1 MNKENISLEAGIS
14 KSENTASEE
23 EDDFDKNVI
32 ENQKEI
38 VSSISTTTNNN
49 TSQILIQRDNKDQ
62 DDYSLSITDFRTN
75 DNKILSLL
83 NQEDGSNYYSFK
95 GLMRKLHIH
104 QQSLTRALNRLQDLD
119 MIEKSTIHSGYKLTK
134 KGESML
140 QKTGSRPLEVKG
152 NTYSQLILT
161 YIPNNV
167 KANDIVGSLIGR
179 WFNNFRWVS
188 LIEGGTGY
196 ALQWVSEDNSFQ
208 VSLKIVSDYIIIE
221 TNAVSDKEKV
231 EAMAVSYRIFQHITR
246 LFQNKLGE
254 QDRFLVGN
262 QYYIQRNYQQQVN

>member
-1 MNKENISLEAGIS
+1 LNKENISLEAGIS
-14 KSENTASEE
+14 QSEDISSE
-23 EDDFDKNVI
+23 EDDLDKNVI

-38 VSSISTTTNNN
+38 ISSIPANNK
-49 TSQILIQRDNKDQ
+49 TSQILIQRDDKDQ
-62 DDYSLSITDFRTN
+62 DDYPLSITDFRTN

-104 QQSLTRALNRLQDLD
+104 QQSLTRALSRLQDLG
-119 MIEKSTIHSGYKLTK
+119 MIEKSTVHSGYKLTK

-140 QKTGSRPLEVKG
+140 PKSISRDLDGKG

-161 YIPNNV
+161 YIPINV
-167 KANDIVGSLIGR
+167 KSNEIADSLIGR

-196 ALQWVSEDNSFQ
+196 ALQCSF
-208 VSLKIVSDYIIIE
+208 
-221 TNAVSDKEKV
+221 
-231 EAMAVSYRIFQHITR
+231 R
-246 LFQNKLGE
+246 
-254 QDRFLVGN
+254 
-262 QYYIQRNYQQQVN
+262 

>member
-1 MNKENISLEAGIS
+1 LNKENISLEAGIS
-14 KSENTASEE
+14 QSEDISSE
-23 EDDFDKNVI
+23 EDDLDKNVI

-38 VSSISTTTNNN
+38 ISSIPANNK
-49 TSQILIQRDNKDQ
+49 TSQILIQRDDKDQ
-62 DDYSLSITDFRTN
+62 DDYPLSITDFRTN

-104 QQSLTRALNRLQDLD
+104 QQSLTRALSRLQDLG
-119 MIEKSTIHSGYKLTK
+119 MIEKSTVHSGYKLTK

-140 QKTGSRPLEVKG
+140 PKGISRDLDGKG

-161 YIPNNV
+161 Y
-167 KANDIVGSLIGR
+167 SLIGR

-196 ALQWVSEDNSFQ
+196 ALQWVNEDNSFQ

-254 QDRFLVGN
+254 QGRFLVEN
-262 QYYIQRNYQQQVN
+262 QYYIKHNYQPVN

>member
-1 MNKENISLEAGIS
+1 LNKENISLEAGIS
-14 KSENTASEE
+14 QSEDIASEK
-23 EDDFDKNVI
+23 DDLDKNVI

-38 VSSISTTTNNN
+38 VSSIPDSSK
-49 TSQILIQRDNKDQ
+49 TSQILIQRDDKDE
-62 DDYSLSITDFRTN
+62 DDYSLSVTDFRTN

-104 QQSLTRALNRLQDLD
+104 QQSLSRALNRLQDLG

-134 KGESML
+134 KGESVL
-140 QKTGSRPLEVKG
+140 SKSGSLDLEGKR

-161 YIPNNV
+161 YIPINV
-167 KANDIVGSLIGR
+167 KANEIADSLIGR

-196 ALQWVSEDNSFQ
+196 ALQWVNEDDSFQ

-221 TNAVSDKEKV
+221 TNAVSDKEKI
-231 EAMAVSYRIFQHITR
+231 EAMAVSYRIFQHVTK

-254 QDRFLVGN
+254 QRRFLVEN
-262 QYYIQRNYQQQVN
+262 QYYIQRNYQSVN

>member
-1 MNKENISLEAGIS
+1 LNKENTSIEARISQTEG
-14 KSENTASEE
+14 TASEK
-23 EDDFDKNVI
+23 DDVAKNVI

-38 VSSISTTTNNN
+38 ISPIPTTNNK
-49 TSQILIQRDNKDQ
+49 TPQILIQRDNKDQ

-104 QQSLTRALNRLQDLD
+104 QQSLTRALNRLQDLG
-119 MIEKSTIHSGYKLTK
+119 MIEKSTIHAGYKITK
-134 KGESML
+134 KGESISS
-140 QKTGSRPLEVKG
+140 KSGSRDLEGKM

-161 YIPNNV
+161 YIPINV
-167 KANDIVGSLIGR
+167 KANEIAGSLVGK
-179 WFNNFRWVS
+179 WFNNLRWVS

-208 VSLKIVSDYIIIE
+208 ISLKIVSDYIIIE
-221 TNAVSDKEKV
+221 TNATSDKEKV

-254 QDRFLVGN
+254 EQGRFLVGN
-262 QYYIQRNYQQQVN
+262 QYYIQRNYQPVN

>member
-1 MNKENISLEAGIS
+1 LNKENISLEAGIS
-14 KSENTASEE
+14 QSEDIVSEK
-23 EDDFDKNVI
+23 DDLDKNVI
-32 ENQKEI
+32 ENRKEI
-38 VSSISTTTNNN
+38 VSSIPDSSK
-49 TSQILIQRDNKDQ
+49 TSQILIQRDDKDE
-62 DDYSLSITDFRTN
+62 DDYSLSVTDFRTN

-104 QQSLTRALNRLQDLD
+104 QQSLSRALNRLQDLG
-119 MIEKSTIHSGYKLTK
+119 MIEKSTVHSGYKLTQ
-134 KGESML
+134 KGESVL
-140 QKTGSRPLEVKG
+140 LKSGPRDLEGKG
-152 NTYSQLILT
+152 NIYSQLILT
-161 YIPNNV
+161 YIPINV
-167 KANDIVGSLIGR
+167 KANEIADSLIGR

-196 ALQWVSEDNSFQ
+196 ALQWVNEDDSFQ

-231 EAMAVSYRIFQHITR
+231 EAMAVSYRIFQHVMR

-254 QDRFLVGN
+254 QRRIFVEN
-262 QYYIQRNYQQQVN
+262 QYYIQRNYQPVN